1 MWLRA
6 YLSII
11 TKIIQTSPKSRM
23 EEMMS
28 FHSVVIYHFFLWSPH
43 SVVINIQI
51 FLYLTRI
58 VDKGI
63 TPHLKEN
70 AIIL

>member
-28 FHSVVIYHFFLWSPH
+28 FHSVIIYHFFYGLHIVS
-43 SVVINIQI
+43 SLTYKI

-58 VDKGI
+58 VDK
-63 TPHLKEN
+63 E
-70 AIIL
+70 